1 MPGLSATEQDLPR
14 RHVLSDEVHERIK
27 AMLMDHAIAPGARIS
42 IDGLARQLDVSPT
55 PVREALAR
63 LESEQLAAK
72 SPLKGY
78 RATELLNL
86 QEFDDLFQ
94 FRRLIEPWAA
104 RNAAQRIDD
113 EGRRALRAE
122 LRSVTPPTK
131 ATYDSYKALTAHDSR
146 FHSMVARLSGSEQ
159 MRVALER
166 THCHLHIFRLYYT
179 RGTGPD
185 ALAEHRVIADA
196 IIAGDAEAAD
206 AAMVSHLEA
215 AMLQRLRQVYDQ
227 D

>member
-1 MPGLSATEQDLPR
+1 
-14 RHVLSDEVHERIK
+14 
-27 AMLMDHAIAPGARIS
+27 
-42 IDGLARQLDVSPT
+42 
-55 PVREALAR
+55 VREALAR
-63 LESEQLAAK
+63 LESEQLAVK

-78 RATELLNL
+78 RATELLTL

-104 RNAAQRIDD
+104 RHAAQRIDD

-122 LRSVTPPTK
+122 LRSITPPKK
-131 ATYDSYKALTAHDSR
+131 ATYDSYKALTAHDAR
-146 FHSMVARLSGSEQ
+146 FHSMVASLSGSEQ
-159 MRVALER
+159 VRVALER

-179 RGTGPD
+179 RETGPD
-185 ALAEHRVIADA
+185 ALAEHRAIADA
-196 IIAGDAEAAD
+196 IIAGDGEAAE